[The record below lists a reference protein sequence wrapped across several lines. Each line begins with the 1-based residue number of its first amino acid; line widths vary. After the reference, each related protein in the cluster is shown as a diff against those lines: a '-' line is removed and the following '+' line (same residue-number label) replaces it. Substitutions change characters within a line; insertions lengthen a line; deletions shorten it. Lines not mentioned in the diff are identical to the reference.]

1 MSTLAWLHDAMS
13 RALFWCAGTAL
24 AVATVLYLV
33 EVVARYG
40 FNAPTTWTVEVV
52 EYALLAIIFLALPE
66 VTRTKAHITMDLI
79 SGMIGPRKAERLARV
94 NGLLAAMACFL
105 SAYIAGNEAAR
116 QFGRGLLTNAAN
128 PIPRWWLTAIIS
140 FGLANAALHFLRQTI
155 GRRQ

>member
-1 MSTLAWLHDAMS
+1 MSTLARLHDAVS
-13 RALFWCAGTAL
+13 RALFWCAGAAL

-52 EYALLAIIFLALPE
+52 EYALLVIIFLALPD
-66 VTRTKAHITMDLI
+66 VTRAKAHITMDLV
-79 SGMIGPRKAERLARV
+79 SGAIGPQKAERLAQV

-105 SAYIAGNEAAR
+105 SAYIAGSEAAR
-116 QFGRGLLTNAAN
+116 QFARGLLTNAAN
-128 PIPRWWLTAIIS
+128 PIPRWWLTAIIA
-140 FGLANAALHFLRQTI
+140 FGLASAALHFLRHSI